1 MIDEIVVFTSKILHV
16 VRPTSDL
23 WPLDRPEGM
32 PSIQSLEVMCGKD
45 HMDVH
50 LTFSQPFE
58 GIVSSKGQHGDP
70 RIAYARCGTKPDL
83 NGQFYENTVVVQYDK
98 DLLEVWD
105 EAKRLRCEWFNDY
118 EKTASKPPMVI
129 ADLDVIQLDF
139 RASEEP
145 HGSCTRKGWLL
156 LLFAMAP
163 WERLKFILVTHL
175 LYSPEKTQKT
185 RDITNSRAG
194 EGNGAQLILYAY
206 RKRDNV
212 DCWMEI
218 QHGKGPWAPPV
229 SGIVPLGST
238 LTLVVAI
245 NDYRGEFD
253 MRVKSC
259 VASDGGGHVI
269 QLSDEFGCVLRPKM
283 ISRFPESTRG
293 GREGFPDA
301 LSVHIKC
308 KVEICRHGC
317 LDHCQLQPSKEG
329 DVDPELEHY
338 VNPLER
344 KDGKGPSEENMMMPD
359 PVEQDLP
366 EDALYEDVVHENEDD
381 LPPASNMP
389 HNAKLST
396 KRQPQFKKPDEAALP
411 TDETELDIT
420 ALPHKDI
427 YPMPLQDKFPHGPR
441 TFTDTLVAAPRS
453 LNIDILE
460 TSTETTPTSATPK
473 TENSSASRQASQHV
487 ATRRRRSVVV
497 SDRKARSADVGV
509 SGLYEVISE
518 ADLAFSPDS
527 RAEAVTVFQGRIRE
541 ESPLRVGGCFCGGI
555 SSGGWVAAVQVSVAE
570 RALGGADAAY
580 WRSTYECVFELDRVE
595 IIENEDYANG
605 EHEYNAGTEWK
616 SGREFDHEWKSIGI
630 WV

>member
-1 MIDEIVVFTSKILHV
+1 MLFLFQLINVVDGAGDI
-16 VRPTSDL
+16 
-23 WPLDRPEGM
+23 WPLDRPDGM

-70 RIAYARCGTKPDL
+70 RCVYVPPSTGQTFFSFRIAYARCGTKPDL
-83 NGQFYENTVVVQYDK
+83 HGQFYENTVVVQYDK

-129 ADLDVIQLDF
+129 ADLDVVQLDF
-139 RASEEP
+139 R
-145 HGSCTRKGWLL
+145 G
-156 LLFAMAP
+156 
-163 WERLKFILVTHL
+163 
-175 LYSPEKTQKT
+175 
-185 RDITNSRAG
+185 
-194 EGNGAQLILYAY
+194 
-206 RKRDNV
+206 DNV

-283 ISRFPESTRG
+283 ISRFLKARG
-293 GREGFPDA
+293 ADERASVITYAFFHAFKFPDA

-317 LDHCQLQPSKEG
+317 LDHCQIQPDKG
-329 DVDPELEHY
+329 DVDSEAYLG
-338 VNPLER
+338 PLER
-344 KDGKGPSEENMMMPD
+344 GDDRVPD
-359 PVEQDLP
+359 PPVQDR
-366 EDALYEDVVHENEDD
+366 LYEDIIGEEGADGVSAVKMSLNAQ
-381 LPPASNMP
+381 PVSN
-389 HNAKLST
+389 
-396 KRQPQFKKPDEAALP
+396 KPDGLL
-411 TDETELDIT
+411 DDYKELDIT
-420 ALPHKDI
+420 AVPHKDLFLVHE
-427 YPMPLQDKFPHGPR
+427 PFPHGPR
-441 TFTDTLVAAPRS
+441 TFEHAPVAAPRAF
-453 LNIDILE
+453 D
-460 TSTETTPTSATPK
+460 STTTPPPLD
-473 TENSSASRQASQHV
+473 RQK
-487 ATRRRRSVVV
+487 RRRRSITV

-518 ADLAFSPDS
+518 ADLAFSPDN

-541 ESPLRVGGCFCGGI
+541 EVVYGICMPVPGFSVLFVLVAVSAVVSALVAGSLLYRYQLQKEQLEQARNGPIPMGLFSVGWRLLRKT
-555 SSGGWVAAVQVSVAE
+555 APNVQ
-570 RALGGADAAY
+570 
-580 WRSTYECVFELDRVE
+580 
-595 IIENEDYANG
+595 IN
-605 EHEYNAGTEWK
+605 GTEK
-616 SGREFDHEWKSIGI
+616 RARSQVNGKTDETTRG
-630 WV
+630 